1 MRQKE
6 GGQGTEML
14 KIPYYNNGN
23 WIVIEGDSVDE
34 LLKHIEKLTEDGTV
48 IMKDCHVEGE
58 TLCLD

>member
-1 MRQKE
+1 
-6 GGQGTEML
+6 ML

>member
-1 MRQKE
+1 MHVRGK
-6 GGQGTEML
+6 GMWGNRMI
-14 KIPYYNNGN
+14 IPYYNNGN

>member
-1 MRQKE
+1 MI
-6 GGQGTEML
+6 
-14 KIPYYNNGN
+14 IPYFSNGN

>member
-1 MRQKE
+1 MHVR
-6 GGQGTEML
+6 GNGRWGNIMI
-14 KIPYYNNGN
+14 IPYFSNGN

>member
-1 MRQKE
+1 MI
-6 GGQGTEML
+6 
-14 KIPYYNNGN
+14 IPYYNNGN